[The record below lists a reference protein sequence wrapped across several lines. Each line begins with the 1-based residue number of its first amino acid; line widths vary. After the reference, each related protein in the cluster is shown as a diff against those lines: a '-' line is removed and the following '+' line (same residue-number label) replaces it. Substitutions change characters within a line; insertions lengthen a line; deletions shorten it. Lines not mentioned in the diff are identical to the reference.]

1 MDVDM
6 KIDRKNVWKYIF
18 SCLISLCLLSSCDTH
33 PKFYLTSSSPPASAL
48 YDSALNLTKAKAYE
62 EAMIFLDSASRI
74 SETTKDSLSLGTI
87 YHLMGFVKR
96 RLGKEDQALI
106 DYYRALELFEKVDNI
121 QTIGQILNSI
131 GRVYEENN
139 EPEKALQNYLN
150 AYELLKEQEKT
161 AAIILTNIGY
171 VYKKKRVYDKAMESF
186 YAVLKL
192 ETTASNISEKA
203 KQLVNIALVYK
214 LKGEYQEAEEN
225 FRQALNIFEE
235 QDDKRRIAH
244 TLNNLA
250 LVYTE
255 SHQRDK
261 AIDYFKRSIAIK
273 EEINDRTLLNGYN
286 NLAELYLK
294 EGTTSLANQ
303 YLDKALSL
311 KDNMSFEEHF
321 RVIQLKAEISEN
333 LGQLQQALDYIKEG
347 NVLKDSVFNEKLAI
361 KTTELQNQALMEKVE
376 EKIHLI
382 KIERENALKDSL
394 LESKDRFIQW
404 VSSSSIAVIIFLV
417 VLFFLYRR
425 LRVVNVTL
433 NNLIEDGAHTMS
445 NQLQGVECGAIEL
458 KHGPV
463 PLAPPQVRSVT
474 LIENS
479 SKAMRRLIDSF
490 TGTKD
495 KTKIVTKIHRPENSI
510 DQILEL
516 YRGMAMTR
524 EMKIETVIESEAMIL
539 VKPEEYEHAIG
550 NLVSNAIKYA
560 PEKSTITIHLYD
572 KEEEV
577 YLAVLDEGEGIPADK
592 QHKLFKKRMKL
603 HRKKGIVSNGL
614 GLYFAKKNIKAM
626 NGKLWYEDRPG
637 GGAAFIIAFFKADG
651 A

>member
-1 MDVDM
+1 M
-6 KIDRKNVWKYIF
+6 KIDRKNIWKYIF
-18 SCLISLCLLSSCDTH
+18 SCLISLYLLSSCDTR
-33 PKFYLTSSSPPASAL
+33 PKFYLTSSSPPTSAL
-48 YDSALNLTKAKAYE
+48 YDSARGLTKAKAYE
-62 EAMIFLDSASRI
+62 EAMMFLDSASKI
-74 SETTKDSLSLGTI
+74 SEATKDSLSLAPI
-87 YHLMGFVKR
+87 YHLQGFVNR
-96 RLGKEDQALI
+96 RLGKTHQALLN
-106 DYYRALELFEKVDNI
+106 YYQALELFEKTDDSRA
-121 QTIGQILNSI
+121 IGELLNSI
-131 GRVYEENN
+131 GRIYEDNHEF
-139 EPEKALQNYLN
+139 EQALYHYLQ
-150 AYELLKEQEKT
+150 AYELLRVREKMG
-161 AAIILTNIGY
+161 ISVLNNIGI
-171 VYKKKRVYDKAMESF
+171 VYKKLGEYDQALLNYHTAFKSDLVSGDSVRKANLLNNIGEAYM
-186 YAVLKL
+186 LKK
-192 ETTASNISEKA
+192 EYEKA
-203 KQLVNIALVYK
+203 EEAYHEALSLYRGTGDEKKTAYVM
-214 LKGEYQEAEEN
+214 
-225 FRQALNIFEE
+225 
-235 QDDKRRIAH
+235 
-244 TLNNLA
+244 NNLG
-250 LVYTE
+250 LV
-255 SHQRDK
+255 H
-261 AIDYFKRSIAIK
+261 K
-273 EEINDRTLLNGYN
+273 EIG
-286 NLAELYLK
+286 
-294 EGTTSLANQ
+294 Q
-303 YLDKALSL
+303 VDKALSFL
-311 KDNMSFEEHF
+311 NESIALHEKYNTPYLIDSYNNVIELYSRKGDINTALSYVNKAESLSVGNVEEYSNT
-321 RVIQLKAEISEN
+321 IYLKADLLERQ
-333 LGQLQQALDYIKEG
+333 GKVQMALDHIKKSKS
-347 NVLKDSVFNEKLAI
+347 LIDSIVDKRVAVKVIEV
-361 KTTELQNQALMEKVE
+361 ENQALMKKVE

-463 PLAPPQVRSVT
+463 PLAPPQVRSVA

-614 GLYFAKKNIKAM
+614 GLYFARKNIKAM